1 MTFPQAAILAL
12 LLAIFITYA
21 SERFRIELVAL
32 TGLAAAFVL
41 GLVPID
47 RVFDGFA
54 NPAVITV
61 VEILL
66 IVKVLARTHVVER
79 FAGIIV
85 ERCRGERTALAL
97 LCGSGAV
104 VSVFM
109 NNIGAL
115 ALMFP
120 VTLSVCARLGIA
132 PGRMLMPLSFSTLL
146 GGMCSLTG
154 TPANLLV
161 NDWMTAETGAGLA
174 YFELGLVGAPVALLG
189 LLWLAAAAPR
199 LLGHLTES
207 PTPAQTGPSEFL
219 SELHV
224 AKGSSLAGKHLIE
237 AEKTHLLHI
246 HDVMRGGAHVFARR
260 EDIMLAEGDVLL
272 AEGGIGHFDALAGQ
286 AMGALKSGAD
296 RLEVVVMPDSFILGS
311 RIEALESFADEGV
324 TIAGLA
330 SRRRRI
336 EGRYGDLQIG
346 LGDVLLLTGERQAL
360 RSVATEAGL
369 LALSTRSPSSAHP
382 DAFRSVA
389 IFAAGVIA
397 TATGLVPPEIAF
409 GAVVISMALL
419 GSLRLKP
426 ALQDMNWTIVILL
439 ACMIPLGMAVQNTG
453 AARII
458 ANAILLGLPTGDPIV
473 LTALVLV
480 LAAAMTPFVDNVST
494 AAVLSPIAAGLS
506 SRAGVAIEPLLVAVA
521 IGASLDFLTPFGHHN
536 NTVVMGAGGYRFVDF
551 PRLGL
556 PLLLICLVGALAMLR
571 IVWL

>member
-1 MTFPQAAILAL
+1 M
-12 LLAIFITYA
+12 
-21 SERFRIELVAL
+21 
-32 TGLAAAFVL
+32 L

-47 RVFDGFA
+47 RLFDGFA

-66 IVKVLARTHVVER
+66 IVTVLARTQVVER

-104 VSVFM
+104 VSIFM

-132 PGRMLMPLSFSTLL
+132 PGRMLMPLSFATLL

-161 NDWMTAETGAGLA
+161 NDWMTAETGAGLG
-174 YFELGLVGAPVALLG
+174 YFELGLVGAPVALVG
-189 LLWLAAAAPR
+189 LLWLTAAAPR
-199 LLGHLTES
+199 LLGHLNEA
-207 PTPAQTGPSEFL
+207 PTPAHTGPSEFL

-224 AKGSSLAGKHLIE
+224 TKGSPLASKRLVDV
-237 AEKTHLLHI
+237 EKAHRLHI

-260 EDIMLAEGDVLL
+260 EDIMLAEGDILL
-272 AEGGIGHFDALAGQ
+272 AEGDIERFDALAGQ
-286 AMGALKSGAD
+286 AMGALKPSAD

-311 RIEALESFADEGV
+311 RIEAVESFADEGV

-360 RSVATEAGL
+360 RGVAAEAGL
-369 LALSTRSPSSAHP
+369 LALSTRGPSSAHP

-397 TATGLVPPEIAF
+397 TAIGLVPPEIAF
-409 GAVVISMALL
+409 GAVVIAMALL

-439 ACMIPLGMAVQNTG
+439 ACMIPLGMAVQDTG
-453 AARII
+453 AARVI

-506 SRAGVAIEPLLVAVA
+506 SRAGVPIEPLLVAVA

-571 IVWL
+571 IVWP